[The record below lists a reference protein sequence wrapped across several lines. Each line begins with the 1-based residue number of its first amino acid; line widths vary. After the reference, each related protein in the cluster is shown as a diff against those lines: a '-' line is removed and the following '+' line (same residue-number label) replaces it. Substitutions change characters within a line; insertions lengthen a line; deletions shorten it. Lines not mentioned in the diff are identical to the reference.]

1 MKMLHHDWPLIS
13 TTPINL
19 SVYDITGVSHYLI
32 DHTIRDSLMDEV
44 ERIVSFDNDGMA
56 VSEHIHHDLGRMV

>member
-1 MKMLHHDWPLIS
+1 MKILHHYWPLIS

-19 SVYDITGVSHYLI
+19 SLYDITGVSHDLI
-32 DHTIRDSLMDEV
+32 GNTIRDVLMDEV
-44 ERIVSFDNDGMA
+44 ERIISFDNDGMA